1 MLRTTNEVDLNT
13 KLRFLLNSH
22 YRHRCILI
30 GCRGQTFLPKRTI
43 FDLVALDSNRI
54 GGVNLLGHHSFLIS
68 SSIMVNPFLFFQI
81 S

>member
-13 KLRFLLNSH
+13 KFRFLLNGY

-30 GCRGQTFLPKRTI
+30 GGPPMPLPKRTI

-54 GGVNLLGHHSFLIS
+54 GGANSLVTI
-68 SSIMVNPFLFFQI
+68 VFLFLLPRSSTLSIPTALYF
-81 S
+81 

>member
-13 KLRFLLNSH
+13 KFRFLLNGY

-30 GCRGQTFLPKRTI
+30 GGPPMPLPKRTI